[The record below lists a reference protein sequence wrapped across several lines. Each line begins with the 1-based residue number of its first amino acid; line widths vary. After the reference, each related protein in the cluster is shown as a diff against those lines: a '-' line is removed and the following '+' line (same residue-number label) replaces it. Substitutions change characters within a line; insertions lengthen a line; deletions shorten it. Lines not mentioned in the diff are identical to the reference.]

1 MNTARNRSSTG
12 MNRANLRSAPAQT
25 APPPRALPAPAVPY
39 AAPSALGEGLQIVGG
54 IGAMLVGLAL
64 LLLVIY
70 KTSDSMAVGKHLAEA
85 KAQRST
91 LICQDGRM
99 VHGDGSLRDRLVE
112 DAFFVCTDWR
122 TLQSVEQ
129 ETPAR

>member
-12 MNRANLRSAPAQT
+12 MNRANLRSAPTQV
-25 APPPRALPAPAVPY
+25 APLPAPAAPV
-39 AAPSALGEGLQIVGG
+39 AAPSALGEGLQILGG
-54 IGAMLVGLAL
+54 IGAMLVGLLL

-70 KTSDSMAVGKHLAEA
+70 QTSDSMAVGKHLAEA
-85 KAQRST
+85 KAQRSA

-129 ETPAR
+129 DQPGR